1 MGIGGK
7 EDYDKVSTVIM
18 KQSVMLISLDHDK
31 SSYKQMRKIFLPLPV
46 VKRLWNIMPA
56 KSLRRQTMSQ

>member
-18 KQSVMLISLDHDK
+18 KQSVMLISQDHDK
-31 SSYKQMRKIFLPLPV
+31 SS
-46 VKRLWNIMPA
+46 
-56 KSLRRQTMSQ
+56 